1 MNIEKALRN
10 YLNNKGAKI
19 NYERFATIVKSNG
32 NNAAN
37 VIFKLVNEE
46 VDAIDDNKSLDR
58 CVEVLKYLGV
68 ILTNCDNLNRKII
81 ERKLGKLDE
90 KLDRI
95 ELEDKNIYNI
105 KHLKSEFNKIRR
117 QLYKL
122 EELVDTKDT
131 KKYDLMQYLI
141 NELKQVEYIEYSVK
155 FMPSLLNVKD
165 KDERSLFRNLIKK
178 YTENV
183 ENYNEENL
191 AYYLNLISFIINQD
205 KFILSNQEKKNCL
218 NDINKCIDKL
228 SYSKKK
234 AKKNKE
240 GLVWLEKLLNLLMK
254 LNNKNRDIYDVASKY
269 NIQVYFSDNIIEE
282 ARLVHIPKEGK
293 MLDRKVLNDYI
304 ITIDKSS
311 SIEIDDGLSCRM
323 LPNGNYLLGVHIAS
337 VLGYFSYESDI
348 VKEALKR
355 DKTIYLSAIYQVK
368 ENDFSR
374 IIPIFPYSFAAQDA
388 SLIEGMPKLARTYY
402 FELDKSGNVVK
413 EDFIKSI
420 IHSNK
425 RMTYDEVDDIL
436 KNGTDNSDLLETITN
451 LKEITDILDKKSKGS
466 DLYNSIKE
474 NTIDTT
480 GLRVRKNGSENIV
493 YQCMLLTGT
502 KVAEFFYNNNYP
514 CLYRVYETNE
524 ENDKKLEALINEL
537 SSTYG
542 GKIYKNLFQLI
553 QGIYPTGWYA
563 TSGSNYGLGVEHYC
577 HCTSELRR
585 SADIVVEHALEICHD
600 NIPNSNDLKELKK
613 EIEMRA
619 HEINSK
625 EKNIE
630 WFVKDYQKVF
640 HR

>member
-178 YTENV
+178 YIENV

-269 NIQVYFSDNIIEE
+269 NIQVYFSDDIATCLAI
-282 ARLVHIPKEGK
+282 
-293 MLDRKVLNDYI
+293 
-304 ITIDKSS
+304 
-311 SIEIDDGLSCRM
+311 SILS
-323 LPNGNYLLGVHIAS
+323 VS
-337 VLGYFSYESDI
+337 
-348 VKEALKR
+348 
-355 DKTIYLSAIYQVK
+355 LS
-368 ENDFSR
+368 
-374 IIPIFPYSFAAQDA
+374 IFPIEYLYISSF
-388 SLIEGMPKLARTYY
+388 I
-402 FELDKSGNVVK
+402 
-413 EDFIKSI
+413 
-420 IHSNK
+420 
-425 RMTYDEVDDIL
+425 
-436 KNGTDNSDLLETITN
+436 
-451 LKEITDILDKKSKGS
+451 
-466 DLYNSIKE
+466 
-474 NTIDTT
+474 
-480 GLRVRKNGSENIV
+480 
-493 YQCMLLTGT
+493 
-502 KVAEFFYNNNYP
+502 
-514 CLYRVYETNE
+514 
-524 ENDKKLEALINEL
+524 
-537 SSTYG
+537 G
-542 GKIYKNLFQLI
+542 GY
-553 QGIYPTGWYA
+553 
-563 TSGSNYGLGVEHYC
+563 
-577 HCTSELRR
+577 
-585 SADIVVEHALEICHD
+585 
-600 NIPNSNDLKELKK
+600 
-613 EIEMRA
+613 
-619 HEINSK
+619 
-625 EKNIE
+625 
-630 WFVKDYQKVF
+630 
-640 HR
+640 